1 MKKGL
6 FVFIFSYILTS
17 LFFLFSKPAL
27 ANVLFSDNF
36 NDGNADGWT
45 TIWSPGWTVTDNKYG
60 ILLNPGLSNTVPT
73 DELWNNSWG
82 DYIYEVDMEAY
93 KGTDKNLIFRFQ
105 NTSNWYGIH
114 HGLGRIYFEKI
125 VGGVDYS
132 SQVPSVERAL
142 YNNVV
147 YHFKIILQGRTIQIY
162 INDDLIF
169 DFVDQ
174 DPVLETGKAGLRAG
188 TGAVFPTEVWFDNV
202 VVTSL
207 DEEKEP
213 IVLIPGHGASWCLS
227 AILTNSECEPWK
239 MTPFV
244 KVYDNLIATLE
255 NAGYEQNQN
264 LFIFYYDWRK
274 NIADLADDFAVFIED
289 NINDTNKA
297 TLIGHSMGGMVS
309 RTYLQDAADP
319 PIEKLITIGSPHEG
333 TPIAY
338 SAWEGGEIWSD
349 NTWQWLALQLFLRTQ
364 KKGFQ
369 TNMDAIRNLAPSAKD
384 LLPVFNYLKKDGQEI
399 NVNNMHQQNEWLKNL
414 NTNLTSSV
422 SALLTTMVGENYST
436 LDAIQIEDR
445 SSFDELL
452 GKWEDG
458 KPTGKE
464 FSTEGDGTILLKS
477 AAISGVSIESLN
489 LNHSSL
495 ISEADGLAKI
505 IDLLD
510 LSITDFVTDTQ
521 VSPRSPSLVF
531 LLHSP
536 AEMTL
541 KNPPSGTITSEE
553 DKLIVVPNAQTG
565 EYELEITGTESGIY
579 HLEIGQLTENEDIWQ
594 TLCIEISLGETQI
607 LQIDFN
613 SETPKTIPVIDNNG
627 SLSLT
632 IARTKIDELKD
643 YINDL
648 SIRSS
653 IKNRLLYYLNRILR
667 QIQTENGRNT
677 QRALAYLYQLRT
689 YLNRCQKYNLI
700 SENENTYIKNS
711 LKEIAD
717 YLENAYVKLMTQSG
731 ASISSSRVERFLT
744 KEEALLPQLKSGAK
758 NKGAAV
764 VFQIAEEKLN
774 QAREKFNAEDYFS
787 AEILNYSARFLDLEA
802 SRM

>member
-1 MKKGL
+1 
-6 FVFIFSYILTS
+6 
-17 LFFLFSKPAL
+17 
-27 ANVLFSDNF
+27 
-36 NDGNADGWT
+36 
-45 TIWSPGWTVTDNKYG
+45 
-60 ILLNPGLSNTVPT
+60 
-73 DELWNNSWG
+73 
-82 DYIYEVDMEAY
+82 VDMEAS

-105 NTSNWYGIH
+105 NGSNWYGIH

-125 VGGVDYS
+125 VGGVDYTY
-132 SQVPSVERAL
+132 QIPSVGHAL

-169 DFVDQ
+169 DFIDQ

-188 TGAVFPTEVWFDNV
+188 TGAVFPTEVWFDNI

-213 IVLIPGHGASWCLS
+213 IVLVPGHGASWCLS

-289 NINDTNKA
+289 NINNTNKA

-309 RTYLQDAADP
+309 RAYLQDAADP

-333 TPIAY
+333 IPIAY

-349 NTWQWLALQLFLRTQ
+349 NTWQWLALQLFLQTQ

-369 TNMDAIRNLAPSAKD
+369 TNMDVIRNLSPSTKD
-384 LLPVFNYLKKDGQEI
+384 LLPVFNYLKKDSQEI

-414 NTNLTSSV
+414 NTDLTSSV
-422 SALLTTMVGENYST
+422 SALLTTMVGENHST
-436 LDAIQIEDR
+436 LNAIQIEDR

-452 GKWEDG
+452 DKWEDG

-495 ISEADGLAKI
+495 VSEADGLAKI

-653 IKNRLLYYLNRILR
+653 IKNRLLYYLDRILR

-731 ASISSSRVERFLT
+731 ASISSSRVEGFLT
-744 KEEALLPQLKSGAK
+744 KEEALLTQLKSGAK